1 MLFVT
6 KTDDIDKTID
16 ELNKATIDWTM
27 KAARGECA
35 WICADCS
42 CSFQEG
48 MPDECIHG
56 HQRCT
61 DIIKRDKA
69 LAHNAELTGPQQRKG
84 NYEK

>member
-1 MLFVT
+1 MIFVT

-16 ELNKATIDWTM
+16 ELNKTTTEWTM
-27 KAARGECA
+27 QAARGECS

-42 CSFQEG
+42 CSFPDG
-48 MPDECIHG
+48 MPDECAHG

-69 LAHNAELTGPQQRKG
+69 LAMKHNARLTG
-84 NYEK
+84 

>member
-6 KTDDIDKTID
+6 KTDDIDKPID
-16 ELNKATIDWTM
+16 ELNKATIDWTI
-27 KAARGECA
+27 KSARGECA
-35 WICADCS
+35 WICADCG
-42 CSFQEG
+42 CRFQEG

-69 LAHNAELTGPQQRKG
+69 DALTHNTQSNPPR
-84 NYEK
+84 